1 MKSRMLTNPKE
12 VTDTAN
18 KCDVCYLGMS
28 DLDDRPYVLPLNFGL
43 HEGNIYLHSA
53 QKGLKI
59 DILKNNPNVCASF
72 STDHALRCQAEEVAC
87 SYSMKYRSI
96 LAFGKVEFIYD
107 FDEKVK
113 ALNVIMRKY
122 TGRDF
127 EYNRPPVIG
136 VQPWRVLVE
145 KWEGRVYGY

>member
-1 MKSRMLTNPKE
+1 MKPRMLTNPQE
-12 VTDTAN
+12 VLDTAN
-18 KCDVCYLGMS
+18 KCEVCYLGMS
-28 DLDDRPYVLPLNFGL
+28 DPENKPYVLPFNFGL

-59 DILKNNPNVCASF
+59 DILKNNPNVCVSF
-72 STDHALRCQAEEVAC
+72 STDHVLRWQSEEVAC

-96 LAFGKVEFIYD
+96 LAFGKVEFIND

-122 TGRDF
+122 TGKDF
-127 EYNRPPVIG
+127 EFKSPAVID
-136 VQPWRVLVE
+136 VQPWRVIVE